1 MRLRHQVLKIVW
13 TAFRIDLTNF
23 ESKTNRGWWWW
34 MFLLPLMNFER
45 FRFVTLF
52 IGLTH
57 LLVITNSLT
66 ELEPHKQTKCT
77 EVETQIT
84 DWLTLAEVASF
95 SDYMITFLKKKIHSE
110 WRNRFLQWQNV
121 WMNWTKSEAF
131 QVKWVFYLSHQQAR
145 L

>member
-13 TAFRIDLTNF
+13 TSFRIDLLSF

-52 IGLTH
+52 IGLTVTH

-84 DWLTLAEVASF
+84 DWLTLAEVTSF
-95 SDYMITFLKKKIHSE
+95 SDYMITFLKKKNI
-110 WRNRFLQWQNV
+110 RNAENGFCNDK
-121 WMNWTKSEAF
+121 MFGWTGPNLKLF
-131 QVKWVFYLSHQQAR
+131 KLSGSSIFPTAR
-145 L
+145 